1 MSKLVTRA
9 LPLLLTAALLFVLPA
24 SAQHYTQTN
33 LTADVSATSATPV
46 TPDANL
52 VNAWGLTRSS
62 TSPWW
67 IADNGMG
74 LSTLYNGA
82 GAPQQLVI
90 TIPLLDGASGTSAP
104 TGTVFNYTSSF
115 NVANGKKAIFLF
127 ATEDGTISGWNPG
140 ADPTHSIIKVK
151 EPKTAI
157 FKGLAVADAAGGPRL
172 YATNFMSGRVE
183 VFNGN
188 FYPVHTEEWAF
199 RDPRLKKDF
208 VPFGIQNIG
217 GNLLVTFAS
226 RAKGS
231 RDEDH
236 GPGLGAAA
244 IFDTEGRLLLR
255 LEYGNW
261 FNAPWGIAA
270 SPADFGVF
278 SHRILIGNFG
288 DGTINAFN
296 AVTGKHEGWLLD
308 AAGNTLQIDGLW
320 ALQFGNDANAGPALK
335 LFFTAGPGDE
345 NHGLFGN
352 ITPVA
357 SEQRGSTE

>member
-1 MSKLVTRA
+1 MSKLNSRLLPALLAVAVLFA
-9 LPLLLTAALLFVLPA
+9 LPAF
-24 SAQHYTQTN
+24 AQHYTQTN
-33 LTADVSATSATPV
+33 LTADVSATSPTPV
-46 TPDANL
+46 NPDANL

-67 IADNGMG
+67 IADNGTG
-74 LSTLYNGA
+74 LSTLYNGT
-82 GAPQQLVI
+82 GVPQQLVV
-90 TIPLLDGASGTSAP
+90 TIPLPDGASGTSAP
-104 TGTVFNYTSSF
+104 TGTVFNYTSVF
-115 NVANGKKAIFLF
+115 NVADGKKAIFLF
-127 ATEDGTISGWNPG
+127 ATEDGTISGWNPT
-140 ADPTHSIIKVK
+140 ADATHSIIKVK

-157 FKGLAVADAAGGPRL
+157 FKGLAIADAAGGPRL
-172 YATNFMSGRVE
+172 YATNFKSGRVE

-188 FYPVHTEEWAF
+188 FYPVHTAEWAF

-226 RAKGS
+226 RTKGAE
-231 RDEDH
+231 DEDH

-244 IFDTEGRLLLR
+244 IFDTDGRLLMR

-261 FNAPWGIAA
+261 FNAPWGATA
-270 SPADFGVF
+270 SPADFGFF
-278 SHRILIGNFG
+278 SHRILVGNFG
-288 DGTINAFN
+288 DGAIHAFN
-296 AVTGKHEGWLLD
+296 AVTGKHEGALLD
-308 AAGNTLQIDGLW
+308 STGKAIQIDGLW
-320 ALQFGNDANAGPALK
+320 ALQFGNDANAGSALK

-352 ITPVA
+352 ITPIA